1 MKLNTIAV
9 HAGDRK
15 RPSKDQTPWI
25 PATTPI
31 YSATTFF
38 YEDAAEL
45 DQVLGMEKVG
55 QSYSRYNNPSNDA
68 LEELVNALEGGFGA
82 LACSTGMS
90 ALFMALSSGLV
101 DRPGVILAA
110 NLLYGATLS
119 MLSKVFEL
127 NGARVVFADFTNE
140 AEVAAAIAE
149 HKPSVLLM
157 ETIANP
163 TLRVPPLDRIAKMAR
178 AAKAVL
184 IVDNTFATPMMYRPL
199 QEGAHMVVHSLT
211 KYLGGHGDTLGGV
224 VISDEEHYTPLRVL
238 SRTIGCG
245 LGPFEA
251 NQAMRGIKTFPLR
264 FERQC
269 ANASAVAKWLATH
282 PAIDRVIFPEDPRHP
297 DAENISRM
305 FTPGLYGGIV
315 TFEVKGADKQGI
327 FRVMNALRTVVPAT
341 SLGDVHSMVLY
352 PAIASHRDLSPKHR
366 LRLGIPENMLR
377 LSVGIEAV
385 EDITADL
392 DQALLR
398 AADQNPG

>member
-15 RPSKDQTPWI
+15 RPSKDQAPWV
-25 PATTPI
+25 PVTTPI
-31 YSATTFF
+31 YTATSYF

-45 DQVLGMEKVG
+45 DQVLGMEKHG

-127 NGARVVFADFTNE
+127 NGARIVFADFTSE

-149 HKPSVLLM
+149 YKPSVLLM

-163 TLRVPPLDRIAKMAR
+163 TLRVPPLDRIAGMAR

-184 IVDNTFATPMMYRPL
+184 IVDNTFATPMMCRPL
-199 QEGAHMVVHSLT
+199 LEGAHMVVHSLT

-269 ANASAVAKWLATH
+269 SNAGEVAKWLAAH
-282 PAIDRVIFPEDPRHP
+282 PAIDRVIFPADPRHP
-297 DAENISRM
+297 DAESIARL
-305 FTPGLYGGIV
+305 FTPGLFGGIV
-315 TFEVKGADKQGI
+315 TFEVKGAGKQGI

-385 EDITADL
+385 EDIIADL
-392 DQALLR
+392 DQALR
-398 AADQNPG
+398 TT

>member
-15 RPSKDQTPWI
+15 RPSKDQAPWV
-25 PATTPI
+25 PVTTPI
-31 YSATTFF
+31 YTATSYF

-45 DQVLGMEKVG
+45 DQVLGMEKPG

-127 NGARVVFADFTNE
+127 NGARIVFADFTHE

-163 TLRVPPLDRIAKMAR
+163 TLRVPPLDRIAGMAR

-184 IVDNTFATPMMYRPL
+184 IVDNTFATPMMCRPL
-199 QEGAHMVVHSLT
+199 LEGAHMVVHSLT

-269 ANASAVAKWLATH
+269 LNACEVAKWLATH
-282 PAIDRVIFPEDPRHP
+282 PAIDRVIFPADPHHP
-297 DAENISRM
+297 DAKSIARL
-305 FTPGLYGGIV
+305 FTPGLFGGIV

-366 LRLGIPENMLR
+366 LRLGIPANMLR

-385 EDITADL
+385 EDIIADL
-392 DQALLR
+392 DQALR
-398 AADQNPG
+398 SG

>member
-15 RPSKDQTPWI
+15 RPSKDQAPWV
-25 PATTPI
+25 PVTTPI
-31 YSATTFF
+31 YTATSYF

-45 DQVLGMEKVG
+45 DQVLGMEKHG
-55 QSYSRYNNPSNDA
+55 QSYSRYHTPSNDA

-127 NGARVVFADFTNE
+127 NGARIVFADFTSE

-149 HKPSVLLM
+149 YKPSVLLM

-163 TLRVPPLDRIAKMAR
+163 TLRVPPLDRIAGMAR

-184 IVDNTFATPMMYRPL
+184 IVDNTFATPMMCRPL
-199 QEGAHMVVHSLT
+199 LEGAHMVVHSLT

-269 ANASAVAKWLATH
+269 SNAGEVAKWLAAH
-282 PAIDRVIFPEDPRHP
+282 PAIDRVIFPADPRHP
-297 DAENISRM
+297 DAESIARL
-305 FTPGLYGGIV
+305 FTPGLFGGIV
-315 TFEVKGADKQGI
+315 TFEVKGAGKQGI

-352 PAIASHRDLSPKHR
+352 PVMASHRDLSPKHR

-385 EDITADL
+385 EDIIADL
-392 DQALLR
+392 DQALR
-398 AADQNPG
+398 TT

>member
-1 MKLNTIAV
+1 MKLNSIAV

-15 RPSKDQTPWI
+15 RPSKDETPWI
-25 PATTPI
+25 PVTTPI
-31 YSATTFF
+31 YTAASFF
-38 YEDAAEL
+38 YESAAEL
-45 DQVLGMEKVG
+45 DQVLGMEKMG
-55 QSYSRYNNPSNDA
+55 QSYARYNNPSNDA
-68 LEELVNALEGGFGA
+68 LEELVNRLEGGFGA

-90 ALFMALSSGLV
+90 AIYMALAATLV

-127 NGARVVFADFTNE
+127 NGAEVVYCDFTDEE
-140 AEVAAAIAE
+140 AVRHAIAE
-149 HKPSVLLM
+149 HKPSILLM

-178 AAKAVL
+178 DAKAPL
-184 IVDNTFATPMMYRPL
+184 IVDNTFATPMTLKPIEL
-199 QEGAHMVVHSLT
+199 GAHLVVHSLT
-211 KYLGGHGDTLGGV
+211 KYLNGHGDTMGGV
-224 VISDEEHYTPLRVL
+224 VVSDEEHYTPLRVL

-251 NQAMRGIKTFPLR
+251 YQAMRGIKTFPLR

-269 ANASAVAKWLATH
+269 SNAREIARWLARH
-282 PAIDRVIFPEDPRHP
+282 PAIERVIFPENADHP
-297 DAENISRM
+297 DAANIARL

-315 TFEVKGADKQGI
+315 TFQVKDAGKERI
-327 FRVMNALRTVVPAT
+327 FRVMDALRMLVPAS

-366 LRLGIPENMLR
+366 LRLGIPDSMLR
-377 LSVGIEAV
+377 LSVGIESA
-385 EDITADL
+385 EDIIADL
-392 DQALLR
+392 DQALR
-398 AADQNPG
+398 A

>member
-15 RPSKDQTPWI
+15 RPSKDQAPWV
-25 PATTPI
+25 PVTTPI
-31 YSATTFF
+31 YTATSYF

-45 DQVLGMEKVG
+45 DQVLGMEKHG

-127 NGARVVFADFTNE
+127 NGASIVFADFTNE

-163 TLRVPPLDRIAKMAR
+163 TLRVPPLDRIAGMGR

-184 IVDNTFATPMMYRPL
+184 IVDNTFATPMMCRPL
-199 QEGAHMVVHSLT
+199 LEGAHMVVHSLT

-269 ANASAVAKWLATH
+269 SNAGEVAKWLAAH
-282 PAIDRVIFPEDPRHP
+282 PAIDRVIFPADPHHP
-297 DAENISRM
+297 DAKSIARL
-305 FTPGLYGGIV
+305 FTPGLFGGIV

-385 EDITADL
+385 EDIIADL
-392 DQALLR
+392 DQALR
-398 AADQNPG
+398 SG

>member
-15 RPSKDQTPWI
+15 RPDKDAARWI
-25 PATTPI
+25 PVTTPI
-31 YSATTFF
+31 HTAASFF

-45 DQVLGMEKVG
+45 DKVLGMEKMG
-55 QSYSRYNNPSNDA
+55 QSYARYNNPSSDA

-90 ALFMALSSGLV
+90 AIFMALSATLV

-110 NLLYGATLS
+110 DLLYGATLS

-127 NGARVVFADFTNE
+127 NGARVIYADFTSE
-140 AEVAAAIAE
+140 ATVARVIAE
-149 HKPSVLLM
+149 HKPSVLFM

-163 TLRVPPLDRIAKMAR
+163 TLRVPPLDRIAQMAR
-178 AAKAVL
+178 EAKAPL
-184 IVDNTFATPMMYRPL
+184 IVDNTFATPMMTKPL
-199 QEGAHMVVHSLT
+199 EHGAHVVVHSLT
-211 KYLGGHGDTLGGV
+211 KYLSGHGDTMGGV

-251 NQAMRGIKTFPLR
+251 YNAMRGIKTFPLR

-269 ANASAVAKWLATH
+269 ANAREVAKWLASH
-282 PAIDRVIFPEDPRHP
+282 PAIERVLFPEDPKHP
-297 DAENISRM
+297 DAESIARI

-315 TFEVKGADKQGI
+315 SFEVKGADKQRI
-327 FRVMNALRTVVPAT
+327 IRVMNALRTIVPAS
-341 SLGDVHSMVLY
+341 SLGDVHSMMLY

-366 LRLGIPENMLR
+366 LRLGIPDSLLR

-392 DQALLR
+392 DQALR
-398 AADQNPG
+398 SS

>member
-15 RPSKDQTPWI
+15 RPSKDQAPWV
-25 PATTPI
+25 PVTTPI
-31 YSATTFF
+31 YTATSYF

-45 DQVLGMEKVG
+45 DQVLGMEKHG

-127 NGARVVFADFTNE
+127 NGARIVFADFTNE

-163 TLRVPPLDRIAKMAR
+163 TLRVPPLDRIARMAR

-184 IVDNTFATPMMYRPL
+184 IVDNTFATPMMCRPL
-199 QEGAHMVVHSLT
+199 LEGAHMVVHSLT

-269 ANASAVAKWLATH
+269 SNAGEVAKWLAAH
-282 PAIDRVIFPEDPRHP
+282 PAIDRVIFPADPHHP
-297 DAENISRM
+297 DAKSIARL
-305 FTPGLYGGIV
+305 FTPGLFGGIV

-366 LRLGIPENMLR
+366 LRLGIPANMLR

-385 EDITADL
+385 EDIIADL
-392 DQALLR
+392 DQALR
-398 AADQNPG
+398 SG